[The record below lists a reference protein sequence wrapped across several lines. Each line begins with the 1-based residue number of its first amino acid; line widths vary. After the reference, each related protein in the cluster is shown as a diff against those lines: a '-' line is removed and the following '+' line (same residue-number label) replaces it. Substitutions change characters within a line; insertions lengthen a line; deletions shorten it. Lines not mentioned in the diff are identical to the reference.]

1 MNPTLLLARLTAW
14 LQRLACRVQESE
26 RLRRDRQV
34 LSSMSAQELRDIGIS
49 HAALATAAYHLSR
62 CE

>member
-1 MNPTLLLARLTAW
+1 MNPVLLLARLTAW
-14 LQRLACRVQESE
+14 WQRIACRLQESE
-26 RLRRDRQV
+26 RLRRDMQL

-49 HAALATAAYHLSR
+49 HAALATAAPHLSR